1 MTGDEQLIE
10 LLLCS
15 APEFRPFL
23 RKGGGKEGKTR
34 A

>member
-10 LLLCS
+10 LRPPLLRNFDRFY
-15 APEFRPFL
+15 AR
-23 RKGGGKEGKTR
+23 GGKSGRKT